1 MRRFERCSKLTHQRI
16 RIGQPQGCALARSAS
31 DDAHLA
37 GSWPVRPS
45 STFQCRSAPLP
56 GLSADCHRRRAPAA
70 NPESVR
76 RARCR
81 TQLSAERL
89 VTSQGWLPASAG
101 SGAGLHSSPQAM
113 APSGVGAGIMAWL
126 PKTALRDP
134 LGRVPSALWIGA
146 LPLYG
151 SDGAPFWRRG
161 SALVRRI
168 SRPLLT
174 WVGSCETHLKGH
186 RSCSIRT
193 NRCSSP

>member
-1 MRRFERCSKLTHQRI
+1 MRRFERCSKLSHHRI

-45 STFQCRSAPLP
+45 LTFQSRSAPLP
-56 GLSADCHRRRAPAA
+56 RLSADCHRRPAPAA

-81 TQLSAERL
+81 TQLSAGRL

-101 SGAGLHSSPQAM
+101 SGAGLHSSPQAK
-113 APSGVGAGIMAWL
+113 ARSGVGAGSMAWL

-134 LGRVPSALWIGA
+134 LGRVPSALRIGA
-146 LPLYG
+146 SSLYG
-151 SDGAPFWRRG
+151 CGGAPLEAEDRVCP
-161 SALVRRI
+161 AV
-168 SRPLLT
+168 LLGP
-174 WVGSCETHLKGH
+174 V
-186 RSCSIRT
+186 
-193 NRCSSP
+193 

>member
-1 MRRFERCSKLTHQRI
+1 MRRLERCSKLTHHRI

-45 STFQCRSAPLP
+45 LTFQSRSAPLP
-56 GLSADCHRRRAPAA
+56 HLSADCHRRPAPAA

-76 RARCR
+76 RARRR

-101 SGAGLHSSPQAM
+101 SGAGLHSSPQAK
-113 APSGVGAGIMAWL
+113 APSGVGAGSMAWL

-134 LGRVPSALWIGA
+134 LGRVPSALRIDA
-146 LPLYG
+146 QSP
-151 SDGAPFWRRG
+151 DAEARVWRRSEQRL
-161 SALVRRI
+161 SAAVL
-168 SRPLLT
+168 
-174 WVGSCETHLKGH
+174 GSCEVG
-186 RSCSIRT
+186 
-193 NRCSSP
+193 